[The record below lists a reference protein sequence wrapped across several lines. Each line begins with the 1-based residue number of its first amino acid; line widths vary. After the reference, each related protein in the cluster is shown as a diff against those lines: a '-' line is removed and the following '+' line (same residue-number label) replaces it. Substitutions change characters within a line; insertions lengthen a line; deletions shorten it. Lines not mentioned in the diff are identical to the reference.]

1 MSYPCL
7 RCGRTTINPNE
18 FCRNCVS
25 QNKTQKILIF
35 GAVLAILV
43 LGAMAL
49 LVFQTTLSTS
59 PTVTQVN
66 APTPTAITSVTTTP
80 ISTQTP
86 VTNNSTSSSTNTN
99 PIVKTELITT
109 YSATIQPLMSD
120 VRAEMTATVLDIKEF
135 LKAVNSVKDS
145 KDNKEVRRIIDN
157 FREQMKKHS
166 AKLVS
171 LNTSLKAVAAPSQLE
186 SKHER
191 LSSAINK
198 YNAAVQGYIQGL
210 AAYNFQQIRAS
221 QIQLEQADKEV
232 LTVMVE
238 LQEIFTE
245 NSK

>member
-25 QNKTQKILIF
+25 QDKTQKILIF

-43 LGAMAL
+43 LGAIAL
-49 LVFQTTLSTS
+49 LVFQATLSSS
-59 PTVTQVN
+59 PTVTLVN
-66 APTPTAITSVTTTP
+66 TPTPTAIATAATAP
-80 ISTQTP
+80 IASQTP
-86 VTNNSTSSSTNTN
+86 LANTPASTDTT
-99 PIVKTELITT
+99 VKPELLAT
-109 YSATIQPLMSD
+109 YSATIQPIMFD
-120 VRAEMTATVLDIKEF
+120 VRAEMTATVLDIKDF
-135 LKAVNSVKDS
+135 LKSINAIKDS

-166 AKLVS
+166 AKLVT
-171 LNTSLKAVAAPSQLE
+171 LNTSLRAIAAPSQLE
-186 SKHER
+186 SKQQS
-191 LSSAINK
+191 LGSAINK

-221 QIQLEQADKEV
+221 QTQLEQADKEV

>member
-25 QNKTQKILIF
+25 QDKTQKILIF

-43 LGAMAL
+43 LGAIAV
-49 LVFQTTLSTS
+49 LVFQATLSSS
-59 PTVTQVN
+59 PTVTLVN
-66 APTPTAITSVTTTP
+66 TPTPTAIATVTTAP
-80 ISTQTP
+80 IATQTP
-86 VTNNSTSSSTNTN
+86 LTNT
-99 PIVKTELITT
+99 PASTVTTVKPELLAT
-109 YSATIQPLMSD
+109 YSATIQPIMSD
-120 VRAEMTATVLDIKEF
+120 VRAEMTATVLDIKDF
-135 LKAVNSVKDS
+135 LKSINAIKDS

-166 AKLVS
+166 AKLVT
-171 LNTSLKAVAAPSQLE
+171 LNTALRAIAPPSQLE
-186 SKHER
+186 SKQQS
-191 LSSAINK
+191 LGSAINK
-198 YNAAVQGYIQGL
+198 YNGAVQGYIQGL

-221 QIQLEQADKEV
+221 QTQLEQADKEV

>member
-25 QNKTQKILIF
+25 QDKTQKILIF

-43 LGAMAL
+43 LGAIAL
-49 LVFQTTLSTS
+49 LVFQATLSSS
-59 PTVTQVN
+59 PTATQVN
-66 APTPTAITSVTTTP
+66 TPIPTAITSVAATP
-80 ISTQTP
+80 IATQTP
-86 VTNNSTSSSTNTN
+86 VINTSTSANT
-99 PIVKTELITT
+99 PVKTEVITT

-135 LKAVNSVKDS
+135 LKAVNSIKDS

-166 AKLVS
+166 SKLVS
-171 LNTSLKAVAAPSQLE
+171 LNTSLRAIAAPSQLE

-210 AAYNFQQIRAS
+210 AAYNFQQIRVS
-221 QIQLEQADKEV
+221 QTQLEQADKEV

>member
-25 QNKTQKILIF
+25 QDKTQKVLIF

-43 LGAMAL
+43 LGAIAV
-49 LVFQTTLSTS
+49 LVFQATLSSS
-59 PTVTQVN
+59 PTVTLVN
-66 APTPTAITSVTTTP
+66 TPTPVAIATVATAP
-80 ISTQTP
+80 IASQTP
-86 VTNNSTSSSTNTN
+86 LANTPTSANTT
-99 PIVKTELITT
+99 VKSELIAT
-109 YSATIQPLMSD
+109 YSATLQPLMSD
-120 VRAEMTATVLDIKEF
+120 VRAEMTATVLDIKDF
-135 LKAVNSVKDS
+135 LKSINAIKDS

-166 AKLVS
+166 AKLVT
-171 LNTSLKAVAAPSQLE
+171 LNTSLRAIAPPSQLE
-186 SKHER
+186 SKQES
-191 LSSAINK
+191 LSNAINK
-198 YNAAVQGYIQGL
+198 YNGAVQGYIQGL

-221 QIQLEQADKEV
+221 QTQLEQADKEV
-232 LTVMVE
+232 LVVMVE

>member
-25 QNKTQKILIF
+25 QDKTQKVLIF

-43 LGAMAL
+43 LGAIAV
-49 LVFQTTLSTS
+49 LVFQATLSSS
-59 PTVTQVN
+59 PTVTLVN
-66 APTPTAITSVTTTP
+66 TPTPAAIATVATAP
-80 ISTQTP
+80 IANQTP
-86 VTNNSTSSSTNTN
+86 LANTPTSANTT
-99 PIVKTELITT
+99 VKSELIAT
-109 YSATIQPLMSD
+109 YSATLQPLMSD
-120 VRAEMTATVLDIKEF
+120 VRAEMTATVLDIKDF
-135 LKAVNSVKDS
+135 LKSINAIKDS

-166 AKLVS
+166 AKLVT
-171 LNTSLKAVAAPSQLE
+171 LNTSLRAIAPPSQLE
-186 SKHER
+186 SKQQS
-191 LSSAINK
+191 LSNAINK
-198 YNAAVQGYIQGL
+198 YNGAVQGYIQGL

-221 QIQLEQADKEV
+221 QTQLEQADKEV
-232 LTVMVE
+232 LVVMVE

>member
-25 QNKTQKILIF
+25 QDKTQKILIF

-43 LGAMAL
+43 LGAIAL
-49 LVFQTTLSTS
+49 LVFQATLSSS
-59 PTVTQVN
+59 PTVTLVN
-66 APTPTAITSVTTTP
+66 TPTPVAIATVATAP
-80 ISTQTP
+80 IASQTP
-86 VTNNSTSSSTNTN
+86 LANTPTSANTT
-99 PIVKTELITT
+99 VKPELIAT
-109 YSATIQPLMSD
+109 YSATLQPLMSD
-120 VRAEMTATVLDIKEF
+120 VRAEMTATVLDIKDF
-135 LKAVNSVKDS
+135 LKSINAIKDS

-166 AKLVS
+166 AKLVT
-171 LNTSLKAVAAPSQLE
+171 LNTSLRAVAPPSQLE
-186 SKHER
+186 SKHES

-198 YNAAVQGYIQGL
+198 YNGAVQGYIQGL

-221 QIQLEQADKEV
+221 QTQLEQADKEV
-232 LTVMVE
+232 LTVMVQ

>member
-25 QNKTQKILIF
+25 QDKTQKVLIF

-43 LGAMAL
+43 LGAIAV
-49 LVFQTTLSTS
+49 LVFQATLSSS
-59 PTVTQVN
+59 PTVTLVN
-66 APTPTAITSVTTTP
+66 TPTPVAIATVATAP
-80 ISTQTP
+80 IASQTP
-86 VTNNSTSSSTNTN
+86 LANTPTSANTT
-99 PIVKTELITT
+99 VKSELIAT
-109 YSATIQPLMSD
+109 YSATLQPLMSD
-120 VRAEMTATVLDIKEF
+120 VRAEMTATVLDIKDF
-135 LKAVNSVKDS
+135 LKSINAIKDS

-166 AKLVS
+166 AKLVT
-171 LNTSLKAVAAPSQLE
+171 LNTSLRAIAPPSQLE
-186 SKHER
+186 SKQQS
-191 LSSAINK
+191 LSNAINK
-198 YNAAVQGYIQGL
+198 YNGAVQGYIQGL

-221 QIQLEQADKEV
+221 QTQLEQADKEV
-232 LTVMVE
+232 LVVMVE

>member
-25 QNKTQKILIF
+25 QDKTQKILIF

-43 LGAMAL
+43 LGAIAL
-49 LVFQTTLSTS
+49 LVFQATLSSS
-59 PTVTQVN
+59 PTVTLVN
-66 APTPTAITSVTTTP
+66 TPTPTAIATVATAP
-80 ISTQTP
+80 VATQTP
-86 VTNNSTSSSTNTN
+86 LANTPTSAA
-99 PIVKTELITT
+99 VKPELLAT

-135 LKAVNSVKDS
+135 LKTVNSLKDS

-166 AKLVS
+166 AKLVT
-171 LNTSLKAVAAPSQLE
+171 LNTSLRAIAPPSQLE
-186 SKHER
+186 NKQQS
-191 LSSAINK
+191 LSNAINK
-198 YNAAVQGYIQGL
+198 YNGAVQGYIQGL
-210 AAYNFQQIRAS
+210 AAYNFQQIRVS
-221 QIQLEQADKEV
+221 QTQLEQADKEV
-232 LTVMVE
+232 LTVMVQ

>member
-25 QNKTQKILIF
+25 QDKTQKILIF

-43 LGAMAL
+43 LGAIAL
-49 LVFQTTLSTS
+49 LVFQATLSSS
-59 PTVTQVN
+59 PTVTLVN
-66 APTPTAITSVTTTP
+66 TPTPIAITP
-80 ISTQTP
+80 IATQTP
-86 VTNNSTSSSTNTN
+86 VTNISSSTNTS
-99 PIVKTELITT
+99 PKTELITT
-109 YSATIQPLMSD
+109 YSATMQPIMSD
-120 VRAEMTATVLDIKEF
+120 VRAEMTATVLDIKDF
-135 LKAVNSVKDS
+135 LKSINAIKDS

-166 AKLVS
+166 AKLVT
-171 LNTSLKAVAAPSQLE
+171 LNTSLRSIAPPSQLE
-186 SKHER
+186 SKQES
-191 LSSAINK
+191 LSIAINK
-198 YNAAVQGYIQGL
+198 YNGAVQGYIQGL
-210 AAYNFQQIRAS
+210 AAYNFQQIRVS
-221 QIQLEQADKEV
+221 QTQLEQADKEV

>member
-25 QNKTQKILIF
+25 QDKTQKVLIF

-43 LGAMAL
+43 LGAIAV
-49 LVFQTTLSTS
+49 LVFQATLSSS
-59 PTVTQVN
+59 PTVTLVN
-66 APTPTAITSVTTTP
+66 TPTPVAIATVATAP
-80 ISTQTP
+80 IASQTP
-86 VTNNSTSSSTNTN
+86 LANTPTSANTT
-99 PIVKTELITT
+99 VKSELIAT
-109 YSATIQPLMSD
+109 YSATLQPLMSD
-120 VRAEMTATVLDIKEF
+120 VRAEMTATVLDIKDF
-135 LKAVNSVKDS
+135 LKSINAIKDS

-166 AKLVS
+166 AKLVT
-171 LNTSLKAVAAPSQLE
+171 LNTSLRAIAPPSQLE
-186 SKHER
+186 SKQQS

-198 YNAAVQGYIQGL
+198 YNGAVQGYIQGL

-221 QIQLEQADKEV
+221 QTQLEQADKEV
-232 LTVMVE
+232 LVVMVE